1 MRESARRLKNL
12 ENKMKGGAFANMERL
27 AELIAQGAYYDELT
41 EEEKDAY
48 CAYQGFNREAM
59 ETVEKMVK
67 GTLHFQVERKPR
79 PLTDAERKARAEEVE
94 AYVMKAIEEYNR
106 PETKAKQEGGI

>member
-48 CAYQGFNREAM
+48 
-59 ETVEKMVK
+59 
-67 GTLHFQVERKPR
+67 
-79 PLTDAERKARAEEVE
+79 
-94 AYVMKAIEEYNR
+94 
-106 PETKAKQEGGI
+106 